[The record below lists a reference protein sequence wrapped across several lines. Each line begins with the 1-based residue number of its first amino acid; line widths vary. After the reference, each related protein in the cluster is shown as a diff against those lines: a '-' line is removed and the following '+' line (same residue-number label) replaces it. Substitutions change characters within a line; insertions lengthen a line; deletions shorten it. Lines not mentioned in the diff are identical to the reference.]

1 MQWNLMIWFK
11 FHFIETHEHWETKK
25 KKKRKPGKETEG
37 NMKLME
43 VWLHWY
49 VFETLIIINNYEK
62 DIKVRDFKIQ
72 G

>member
-1 MQWNLMIWFK
+1 VQWNLMIWFK
-11 FHFIETHEHWETKK
+11 FHFIETHEHWETK